1 MSSPVRFALLI
12 GILAAAGTMVG
23 TGFARAADLQVAPT
37 RYAATLWCGCCGCLQ
52 VSHMHH
58 RELRT
63 TYGTGFDPRN
73 YDSQEPHY
81 YFGPMRSYPRY
92 WVTAAPPY

>member
-1 MSSPVRFALLI
+1 MSKLVRSVLMA
-12 GILAAAGTMVG
+12 GILAAAGATMTPAVS
-23 TGFARAADLQVAPT
+23 AAADLQVVGPAQHAT
-37 RYAATLWCGCCGCLQ
+37 RWCGCCGCLQ
-52 VSHMHH
+52 ASHVRH

-73 YDSQEPHY
+73 YDTQEPHY

-92 WVTAAPPY
+92 WVSAGPPY